1 MDKKKVVENEAY
13 REELAMDKSGIIHK
27 VQTPKTYLKINKKG
41 VIKGTRRENIT
52 DEDFVDNSDLTMNT
66 SDDIYNIITIFVK
79 MLCENKKKLNYNYS
93 YLMEK
98 ILRSKN
104 DEKKSITDILDE
116 LNADERSADNQ
127 MRSLGLGKWSKGS
140 GRIYSKDRYEEE
152 RDEMKEMARKLSN
165 KAIVEEAGDDDIVIE
180 DIIKEH
186 NVNEEIEEE
195 EYGMGHIGE
204 DNDNYG
210 EEEER
215 DYGDYDD

>member
-1 MDKKKVVENEAY
+1 
-13 REELAMDKSGIIHK
+13 
-27 VQTPKTYLKINKKG
+27 
-41 VIKGTRRENIT
+41 
-52 DEDFVDNSDLTMNT
+52 
-66 SDDIYNIITIFVK
+66 

-116 LNADERSADNQ
+116 LSADERGADNQ
-127 MRSLGLGKWSKGS
+127 MRSYGLGKWSKGS
-140 GRIYSKDRYEEE
+140 GRIYTKDRYDEE
-152 RDEMKEMARKLSN
+152 RDEMKEMARKISN
-165 KAIVEEAGDDDIVIE
+165 KAILEEDGDGDVVIE
-180 DIIKEH
+180 DIINEH

-215 DYGDYDD
+215 DYGDYED